1 MDEPKN
7 RKHWS
12 TSTDHDLYVLLRN
25 LSKKT
30 RIPVSRLLD
39 EGIEDLLLK
48 HKAISEKQ
56 KRRKPDK

>member
-1 MDEPKN
+1 MDKEL

-12 TSTDHDLYVLLRN
+12 TSTDYGLYEQLRN
-25 LSKKT
+25 LSIKT

-48 HKAISEKQ
+48 HKVINQ
-56 KRRKPDK
+56 KKKTP